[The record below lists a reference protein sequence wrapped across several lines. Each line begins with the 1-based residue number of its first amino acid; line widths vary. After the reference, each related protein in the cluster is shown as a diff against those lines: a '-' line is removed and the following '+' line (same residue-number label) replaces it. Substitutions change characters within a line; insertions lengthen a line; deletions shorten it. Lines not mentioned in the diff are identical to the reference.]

1 MRFWKKKRVH
11 PPLSDIFVLTNKS
24 ILEKKIYL
32 DPRQNG
38 MHPKHCN
45 NKMEWIQRTAITKWN
60 GSKALQKKNLL
71 KTRSHVEWELTQ
83 ILSIVEYSRE

>member
-1 MRFWKKKRVH
+1 MRLWKKKRVH
-11 PPLSDIFVLTNKS
+11 PPLSDIFVLSKES

-38 MHPKHCN
+38 MDPKHCN

-60 GSKALQKKNLL
+60 GSKALQKK
-71 KTRSHVEWELTQ
+71 TF
-83 ILSIVEYSRE
+83 